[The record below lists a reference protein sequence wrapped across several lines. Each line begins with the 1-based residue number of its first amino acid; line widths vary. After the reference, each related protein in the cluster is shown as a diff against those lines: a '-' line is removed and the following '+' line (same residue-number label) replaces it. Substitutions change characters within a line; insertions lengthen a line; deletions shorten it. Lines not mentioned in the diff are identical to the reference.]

1 MFYYYLNNK
10 KEKTMKMFKNI
21 SIFFKKEPNLYE
33 NEQKI
38 TKKVYFQIQ
47 LKKLKKAFMRRFFYY
62 RQYPKISLK
71 IFLMWLNLRNQ
82 SGELL
87 IEEDTDISRIISNWN
102 KNLWM
107 WLINI
112 FVTGFIIQMSILI
125 WYNPGLR
132 AIPLTI
138 FSLGILYYFI
148 IEAIKDIRNA
158 IKKGV

>member
-1 MFYYYLNNK
+1 MFENMRIL
-10 KEKTMKMFKNI
+10 
-21 SIFFKKEPNLYE
+21 FKKEPNLYE

-38 TKKVYFQIQ
+38 SKKVYFQIR
-47 LKKLKKAFMRRFFYY
+47 LKRLKKAFMKEFLYY

-71 IFLMWLNLRNQ
+71 RFLIWLRLRNQ
-82 SGELL
+82 SEELL
-87 IEEDTDISRIISNWN
+87 IEEDTDINKIISFWT
-102 KNLWM
+102 KNLLM

-112 FVTGFIIQMSILI
+112 FATGFIIQMGIFI
-125 WYNPGLR
+125 WYKPELK
-132 AIPLTI
+132 AIPFSI